1 MLVGG
6 KPLAENPAEER
17 LRLLSEAEAFKRE
30 FERKLTPIEC
40 LSPRSPAVF
49 ISVGGGELGDLALTA
64 AGRLLG
70 GANGGVRTVVFDRYE
85 GFPAQ
90 DSADA
95 YEIFDMLN
103 GDMLEE
109 AVKKY
114 IPDPDEPHAIYLEIE
129 RVDTFRVCKLGI
141 EDGYRVASTPYGPL
155 ICMDRHMTK
164 LMFDRLNLPRV
175 EWAYAGSP
183 EEIRKAARDFNLPVI
198 IKPLMTSSGHGT
210 TIAHQWSDVE
220 EAYDFAVKHAR
231 GKGSEVVVERFLP
244 ELKSQGTEIT
254 QLVVRHFDGDGK
266 IVTSMLPPVE
276 HRRPGATYHESWLP
290 ATIPEEAVRK
300 CQESAGKIAEF
311 IGGLG
316 IFAVEQF
323 YVEGKVYN
331 NEVANRPHDTGMI
344 TRWMLNLDEGAV
356 QLLSTLGL
364 PILKRDLELARSGV
378 YGVAHVVLAPKR
390 ENHREA
396 PVKCWKLWEVK
407 RYMEAEGYQGD
418 LWYFGKP
425 AAYPGRRMGLAV
437 AFHENLEEARRRAE
451 EIAHYTEDR
460 IFYG

>member
-1 MLVGG
+1 M
-6 KPLAENPAEER
+6 AESLAEER
-17 LRLLSEAEAFKRE
+17 LNLLGEAEVFKRE
-30 FERKLTPIEC
+30 FEQKLTPIEC
-40 LSPRSPAVF
+40 LSPRSPTIF

-64 AGRLLG
+64 ARRLLG
-70 GANGGVRTVVFDRYE
+70 GINGGVRTIAFDRYE

-90 DSADA
+90 DVVDA
-95 YEIFDMLN
+95 YEVFDMLN
-103 GDMLEE
+103 GDRLEE
-109 AVKKY
+109 AIRRH
-114 IPDPDEPHAIYLEIE
+114 IPDPNEPHAIYLEIE
-129 RVDTFRVCKLGI
+129 RVDTLRVCRLGI
-141 EDGYRVASTPYGPL
+141 EGGYRVASTPYGPL
-155 ICMDRHMTK
+155 ICMNRHMTK
-164 LMFDRLNLPRV
+164 LMFDRLKLPSV

-183 EEIRKAARDFNLPVI
+183 KEIKKAAKDFNLPVI

-210 TIAHQWSDVE
+210 TIAHTWEDVE

-244 ELKSQGTEIT
+244 ELKSRGTEIT
-254 QLVVRHFDGDGK
+254 QLVVRHFNADGK
-266 IVTSMLPPVE
+266 IVTSMLPPIE

-290 ATIPEEAVRK
+290 ATIPEAAVRE

-316 IFAVEQF
+316 VFAVEQF
-323 YVEGKVYN
+323 YVEGRIYN

-356 QLLSTLGL
+356 QLLSSLGL
-364 PILKRDLELARSGV
+364 PILRGDLELSRKDV
-378 YGVAHVVLAPKR
+378 YGVAHVVLAPER
-390 ENHREA
+390 EDHKEA
-396 PVKCWKLWEVK
+396 PVKSWRLWEVK
-407 RYMEAEGYQGD
+407 RYMEDKGYQGD

-451 EIAHYTEDR
+451 EIAHHTEAR
-460 IFYG
+460 ILYG

>member
-1 MLVGG
+1 
-6 KPLAENPAEER
+6 LAESLAEER
-17 LRLLSEAEAFKRE
+17 LNLLGEAEVFKRE
-30 FERKLTPIEC
+30 FEQKLTPIEC
-40 LSPRSPAVF
+40 LSPRSPTIF

-64 AGRLLG
+64 ARRLLG
-70 GANGGVRTVVFDRYE
+70 GINGGVRTIAFDRYE

-90 DSADA
+90 DVVDA
-95 YEIFDMLN
+95 YEVFDMLN
-103 GDMLEE
+103 GDRLEE
-109 AVKKY
+109 AIRRH
-114 IPDPDEPHAIYLEIE
+114 IPDPNEPHAIYLEIE
-129 RVDTFRVCKLGI
+129 RVDTLRVCRLGI
-141 EDGYRVASTPYGPL
+141 EGGYRVASTPYGPL
-155 ICMDRHMTK
+155 ICMNRHMTK
-164 LMFDRLNLPRV
+164 LMFDRLKLPSV

-183 EEIRKAARDFNLPVI
+183 KEIKKAAKDFNLPVI

-210 TIAHQWSDVE
+210 TIAHTWEDVE

-244 ELKSQGTEIT
+244 ELKSRGTEIT
-254 QLVVRHFDGDGK
+254 QLVVRHFNADGK
-266 IVTSMLPPVE
+266 IVTSMLPPIE

-290 ATIPEEAVRK
+290 ATIPEAAVRE

-316 IFAVEQF
+316 VFAVEQF
-323 YVEGKVYN
+323 YVEGRIYN

-356 QLLSTLGL
+356 QLLSSLGL
-364 PILKRDLELARSGV
+364 PILRGDLELSRKDV
-378 YGVAHVVLAPKR
+378 YGVAHVVLAPER
-390 ENHREA
+390 EDHKEA
-396 PVKCWKLWEVK
+396 PVKSWRLWEVK
-407 RYMEAEGYQGD
+407 RYMEDKGYQGD

-451 EIAHYTEDR
+451 EIAHHTEAR
-460 IFYG
+460 ILYG